1 MKIYRVNL
9 TNLKITE
16 ELVKDTYV
24 LLGGRGLTSQMI
36 LDEVDPACNALGKHN
51 KLVIAPGLLSG
62 TSAPSSGRLSVGAKS
77 PLTGGIK
84 ESNSGG
90 TVAQKVGKLGI
101 KAIVIEGIPSGN
113 DFYKLVVNKDGAKLE
128 TCNELVG
135 KGNYE
140 TMETLLDEYGK
151 RSSFMTIGPAGEF
164 KLQAASIA
172 ISDPEYRPTR
182 HCGRGGLGAVMGSK
196 KLKAIVIN
204 DEGTKPI
211 EIHDKDKFRKAAKDF
226 AKMLMD
232 HPVSG
237 GGLPK
242 YGTAVLVNILNE
254 AGGLPTKNFSTGRF
268 DKAGMISGET
278 IAEKIEERGG
288 KLSHACHPGCVIQC
302 SQIYNDKD
310 GNYLTS
316 GFEYETIW
324 AFGANS
330 MISDIDVIAMAD
342 RMCDDTG
349 IDTIEIGNTIAVAM
363 EGGLI
368 EFGDTKGVLNL
379 IAEVFKGS
387 PVGRIIGNG
396 AGFAGKAFGV
406 TRVPVVKNQAMP
418 AYDPRAVKGQGVT
431 YATTP
436 MGADHTAG
444 YAVTANIL
452 GVGGTID
459 PLKKEG
465 QIELSRN
472 LQIATAAI
480 DATGFCLFIAFAV
493 IDNPEALPKIVDML
507 NAMYNLE
514 LTGDDVTNLGI
525 SILKAELEFNRKA
538 GFTALDDRL
547 PEYFTEEKFA
557 PHNTTFDFTGEE
569 LDSVLKFD

>member
-1 MKIYRVNL
+1 MKIYRVDL
-9 TNLKITE
+9 SELVVTE
-16 ELVKDTYV
+16 ELVKDTYS
-24 LLGGRGLTSQMI
+24 LLGGRGLTSQII
-36 LDEVDPACNALGKHN
+36 LDEVDPTCNALGKHN

-90 TVAQKVGKLGI
+90 TVAQKIGKLGI
-101 KAIVIEGIPSGN
+101 KAIVIEGIPEGD
-113 DFYKLVVNKDGAKLE
+113 DFYKLVVDKDGAKLE

-140 TMETLLDEYGK
+140 TMEILLEEYGK
-151 RSSFMTIGPAGEF
+151 RCSFVSIGPAGEF

-172 ISDPEYRPTR
+172 ISDPEHRPTR

-196 KLKAIVIN
+196 KLKAIIVN
-204 DEGTKPI
+204 DEGAEGMK
-211 EIHDKDKFRKAAKDF
+211 IHDKDKFRKAAKDF

-237 GGLPK
+237 EGLTK

-278 IAEKIEERGG
+278 IAENIEKRGG
-288 KLSHACHPGCVIQC
+288 KVSHACHPGCVMQC

-324 AFGANS
+324 AFGANA
-330 MISDIDVIAMAD
+330 MISDIDIIAMMD

-349 IDTIEIGNTIAVAM
+349 VDTIEMGNTIAVAM

-368 EFGDTKGVLNL
+368 EFGDTKAAYNL
-379 IAEVFKGS
+379 LGEVFKGS
-387 PVGRIIGNG
+387 PLGRIIGNG
-396 AGFAGKAFGV
+396 AGFTGKAFGV

-431 YATTP
+431 YATSP

-452 GVGGTID
+452 GVGGTVD

-493 IDNPEALPKIVDML
+493 IDNPDALPKIVDML
-507 NAMYNLE
+507 NAMFNLE

-525 SILKAELEFNRKA
+525 SILKAELEFNKNA

-547 PEYFTEEKFA
+547 PEYFIDEEVA
-557 PHNTTFDFTGEE
+557 PHNVTFDFTGEE

>member
-9 TNLKITE
+9 DELKVTE
-16 ELVKDTYV
+16 ELVKDTYSM
-24 LLGGRGLTSQMI
+24 LGGRGLTSQMI
-36 LDEVDPACNALGKHN
+36 LDEVDPACDALGRHN

-62 TSAPSSGRLSVGAKS
+62 TSAPSSGRVSVGAKS

-90 TVAQKVGKLGI
+90 TVAQRLGKLGI
-101 KAIVIEGIPSGN
+101 KAIVIEGLPKSD
-113 DFYKLVVNKDGAKLE
+113 DFYKLVVNKEGVKLE
-128 TCNELVG
+128 VCNDFVG

-140 TMETLLDEYGK
+140 TMESLLEEYGK
-151 RSSFMTIGPAGEF
+151 HCSFMTIGPAGEF

-172 ISDPEYRPTR
+172 ISDPEFRPTR

-196 KLKAIVIN
+196 KIKAIIVN
-204 DEGTKPI
+204 DEGTTPI
-211 EIHDKDKFRKAAKDF
+211 PIHDKDKFRKAAKDF

-242 YGTAVLVNILNE
+242 YGTAVLINILNE
-254 AGGLPTKNFSTGRF
+254 AGGLPTKNFESGRF

-288 KLSHACHPGCVIQC
+288 KTTHACHPGCVMQC

-396 AGFAGKAFGV
+396 AGFTGKAFGV
-406 TRVPVVKNQAMP
+406 RRVPVVKNQAMP

-459 PLKKEG
+459 PLKKDG
-465 QIELSRN
+465 QLELSRN

-507 NAMYNLE
+507 NAMFNLE

-525 SILKAELEFNRKA
+525 SILKAELEFNEKA
-538 GFTALDDRL
+538 GFTKLDDRL
-547 PEYFTEEKFA
+547 PEYFTEEEFA
-557 PHNTTFDFTGEE
+557 PHNVTFDFTGEE

>member
-9 TNLKITE
+9 DELKVTE
-16 ELVKDTYV
+16 ELVKDTYS
-24 LLGGRGLTSQMI
+24 LLGGRGLTSQII
-36 LDEVDPACNALGKHN
+36 LDEVDPACDALGKHN

-62 TSAPSSGRLSVGAKS
+62 TSAPSSGRVSVGAKS

-90 TVAQKVGKLGI
+90 TVAQKIGKLGI
-101 KAIVIEGIPSGN
+101 KAIVIEGIPKSD
-113 DFYKLVVNKDGAKLE
+113 DFYKLVVDKDGAKLE
-128 TCNELVG
+128 VCNDFVG

-140 TMETLLDEYGK
+140 TMESLLEEYGK
-151 RSSFMTIGPAGEF
+151 HCSFMTIGPAGEF

-172 ISDPEYRPTR
+172 ISDPDHRPTR

-196 KLKAIVIN
+196 QLKAIIVN
-204 DEGTKPI
+204 DEGTTPI
-211 EIHDKDKFRKAAKDF
+211 PIHDKDKFRKAAKDF

-254 AGGLPTKNFSTGRF
+254 AGGLPTKNFESGRF

-278 IAEKIEERGG
+278 VSEKIEERGG
-288 KLSHACHPGCVIQC
+288 KVTHACHPGCVIQC

-330 MISDIDVIAMAD
+330 MISDIDVIAMLD

-349 IDTIEIGNTIAVAM
+349 VDTIEIGNTIAVAM
-363 EGGLI
+363 EGGVI
-368 EFGDTKGVLNL
+368 EFGDTKGALNL
-379 IAEVFKGS
+379 LAEVFKGS
-387 PVGRIIGNG
+387 PLGRIIGNG
-396 AGFAGKAFGV
+396 AGFTGKAFGV
-406 TRVPVVKNQAMP
+406 RRVPVVKNQAMP

-444 YAVTANIL
+444 YAVTSNIL

-465 QIELSRN
+465 QLELSRN

-480 DATGFCLFIAFAV
+480 DSTGFCLFVAFAV

-507 NAMYNLE
+507 NAMFNLE

-525 SILKAELEFNRKA
+525 SILKAELEFNAKA
-538 GFTALDDRL
+538 GFTKLDDRL
-547 PEYFTEEKFA
+547 PEYFYEDEFA
-557 PHNTTFDFTGEE
+557 PHNTTFDFTGGE

>member
-16 ELVKDTYV
+16 ELVKDTYM

-36 LDEVDPACNALGKHN
+36 LDEVDPTCDAIGKHN

-62 TSAPSSGRLSVGAKS
+62 TSAPSSGRVSVGAKS

-90 TVAQKVGKLGI
+90 TVAQKIGKLGI
-101 KAIVIEGIPSGN
+101 KAIVIEGMPSGN
-113 DFYKLVVNKDGAKLE
+113 DFYKLVVDKDGAKLE
-128 TCNELVG
+128 ICNELVG

-140 TMETLLDEYGK
+140 TMEILLDKYGK

-211 EIHDKDKFRKAAKDF
+211 EIYDNDKFKKAAKDF
-226 AKMLMD
+226 AKMLLD

-242 YGTAVLVNILNE
+242 YGTAVLINILNE
-254 AGGLPTKNFSTGRF
+254 AGGLPTKNFATGRF

-278 IAEKIEERGG
+278 VAEKIEERGG
-288 KLSHACHPGCVIQC
+288 KAKHACHPGCVMQC

-324 AFGANS
+324 AFGSNS

-368 EFGDTKGVLNL
+368 EFGDTEGMLNL
-379 IAEVFKGS
+379 IGEVFKGS

-396 AGFAGKAFGV
+396 AGFTGKAFGV

-418 AYDPRAVKGQGVT
+418 AYDPRSVKGQGVT

-452 GVGGTID
+452 GVGGTVD

-507 NAMYNLE
+507 NAMFNLE

-557 PHNTTFDFTGEE
+557 PHNTTFDFTDEE